1 MNYVN
6 REHLNTYLRGIK
18 YLGQGHQGVCYLNER
33 KKVVYKIFHSYFD
46 NEEEYYKEE
55 DLLKFSNIENK
66 TFIWPSDVIKVNTE
80 LVGYTLPY
88 KKAKNLYQINPLQIN
103 LNSLKRALTNA
114 YKDIELL
121 SDNQVRI
128 YDAVYNTLYS
138 QGRIYVIDTLEY
150 GELQTTYI
158 QNRSNIDYEIKLFLI
173 DNYFNHL
180 VDSSPI
186 LKEMYKDKEVS
197 SIIFL
202 EELKKELS
210 SLLGEELQTLSKAK
224 KYIKRIENPVYERG
238 IE

>member
-1 MNYVN
+1 M
-6 REHLNTYLRGIK
+6 
-18 YLGQGHQGVCYLNER
+18 
-33 KKVVYKIFHSYFD
+33 
-46 NEEEYYKEE
+46 
-55 DLLKFSNIENK
+55 
-66 TFIWPSDVIKVNTE
+66 
-80 LVGYTLPY
+80 
-88 KKAKNLYQINPLQIN
+88 
-103 LNSLKRALTNA
+103 
-114 YKDIELL
+114 

-180 VDSSPI
+180 VDSSPL

>member
-1 MNYVN
+1 M
-6 REHLNTYLRGIK
+6 
-18 YLGQGHQGVCYLNER
+18 
-33 KKVVYKIFHSYFD
+33 
-46 NEEEYYKEE
+46 
-55 DLLKFSNIENK
+55 
-66 TFIWPSDVIKVNTE
+66 
-80 LVGYTLPY
+80 
-88 KKAKNLYQINPLQIN
+88 
-103 LNSLKRALTNA
+103 
-114 YKDIELL
+114 

-150 GELQTTYI
+150 GKLQTTYI

-210 SLLGEELQTLSKAK
+210 SLLGEEIQTLSKAK